1 MFIRPSLTPAAQRE
15 IDVAVSAPIDHA
27 PSIGGGARSSAIT
40 VSNLMQIRE
49 HAVLCGQCVIGRDAH
64 IGPSAGLS
72 VYLGTGAHDVQ
83 FRDTLTAEP
92 VL

>member
-1 MFIRPSLTPAAQRE
+1 M
-15 IDVAVSAPIDHA
+15 SAPMDSS
-27 PSIGGGARSSAIT
+27 PSIGGGARGSGIT
-40 VSNLMQIRE
+40 VSNLVQIRE
-49 HAVLCGQCVIGRDAH
+49 HAVLCGQCVIGRNAH

-72 VYLGTGAHDVQ
+72 VYLGTGAQDVQ